1 MNITWVY
8 RQNIQN
14 DRGIQHFKWLRRYWC
29 VAALPI
35 ALDNNF
41 YGSDNF
47 SLLLFYPLSFIAAI
61 IAFSSLFYIYI
72 LPG

>member
-14 DRGIQHFKWLRRYWC
+14 DREKQNLKWLRCYWC

-41 YGSDNF
+41 YTEDNF
-47 SLLLFYPLSFIAAI
+47 SLLLFSPLSLIAAM
-61 IAFSSLFYIYI
+61 IAFYSLFYLLI